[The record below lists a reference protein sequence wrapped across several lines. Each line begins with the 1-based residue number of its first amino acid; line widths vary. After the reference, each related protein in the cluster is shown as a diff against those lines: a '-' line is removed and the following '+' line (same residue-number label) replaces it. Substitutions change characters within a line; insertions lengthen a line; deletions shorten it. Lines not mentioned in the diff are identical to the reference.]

1 MRRGRRLIH
10 ADASSLMPREPLRA
24 VAAEPKGVVAPALA
38 EQKLRLARYLP
49 SADLKA
55 FVEHYWI
62 VAWDLSGQP
71 PHVQRT
77 LPYPCVNMVFD
88 RGRTAIFGVARGAF
102 DYSLENCGRVLGVR
116 FRPGGFRGLLKA
128 PLIGITDRT
137 MPLAAIYGLDGAA
150 AEARVLAAPDDA
162 GMVAAAEAIL
172 RRRIP
177 EPDANVALVNRIIAR
192 IDADREITRID
203 RLASAVDLSPR
214 ALQRLFSNYVG
225 VSPKWV
231 IRRLRLHEAAFRL
244 ARAETFDLAEFAQ
257 ELGYFDQ
264 AHFTRDFKALVGQ
277 SPSQYRRGLPEEGWI
292 GVDASRASVMSVSAR
307 GASG

>member
-1 MRRGRRLIH
+1 
-10 ADASSLMPREPLRA
+10 MPVEPPFRPALRV
-24 VAAEPKGVVAPALA
+24 VAAEPKGIVAPAVA
-38 EQKLRLARYLP
+38 EQKFRLARYFP
-49 SADLKA
+49 AADLAA

-62 VAWDLSGQP
+62 VAWDLAGQP

-102 DYSLENCGRVLGVR
+102 DYRLENRGRVLGVR
-116 FRPGGFRGLLKA
+116 FRPAGFRGLLKA

-137 MPLAAIYGLDGAA
+137 LSLAPIYGLEGSA
-150 AEARVLAAPDDA
+150 AEISVLAAPDDA

-177 EPDANVALVNRIIAR
+177 EPDANVVLVDRIIAR

-214 ALQRLFSNYVG
+214 ALQRLFSDYVG

-244 ARAETFDLAEFAQ
+244 ASAEAFDLAGFAQ

-264 AHFTRDFKALVGQ
+264 AHFTRDFTNLVGRA
-277 SPSQYRRGLPEEGWI
+277 PAQYRRDT
-292 GVDASRASVMSVSAR
+292 V
-307 GASG
+307 

>member
-1 MRRGRRLIH
+1 M
-10 ADASSLMPREPLRA
+10 SVEPPFRPALRA
-24 VAAEPKGVVAPALA
+24 VAAEPKGIVAPAVA
-38 EQKLRLARYLP
+38 EQKFRLARYFP
-49 SADLKA
+49 AADLAA

-102 DYSLENCGRVLGVR
+102 DYRLENRGRVLGVR
-116 FRPGGFRGLLKA
+116 FRPAGFRGLLKA

-137 MPLAAIYGLDGAA
+137 LSLAPIYGLEGSA
-150 AEARVLAAPDDA
+150 AEISVLAAPDDA

-177 EPDANVALVNRIIAR
+177 QPDANVVLVDRIIAR

-214 ALQRLFSNYVG
+214 ALQRLFSDYVG

-244 ARAETFDLAEFAQ
+244 ASAEAFDLAGFAQ

-264 AHFTRDFKALVGQ
+264 AHFTRDFTNLVGRA
-277 SPSQYRRGLPEEGWI
+277 PAQYRRDT
-292 GVDASRASVMSVSAR
+292 V
-307 GASG
+307 

>member
-1 MRRGRRLIH
+1 M
-10 ADASSLMPREPLRA
+10 SVEPPFRPALRA
-24 VAAEPKGVVAPALA
+24 VAAEPKGIVAPAVA
-38 EQKLRLARYLP
+38 EQKFRLARYFP
-49 SADLKA
+49 AADLAA

-62 VAWDLSGQP
+62 VAWDLAGQP

-102 DYSLENCGRVLGVR
+102 DYRLENRGRVLGVR
-116 FRPGGFRGLLKA
+116 FRPAGFRGLLKA
-128 PLIGITDRT
+128 PLIGITDQT
-137 MPLAAIYGLDGAA
+137 LSLAPIYGLEGSA
-150 AEARVLAAPDDA
+150 AEISVLAAPDDA

-177 EPDANVALVNRIIAR
+177 EPDANVVLVDRIIAR

-214 ALQRLFSNYVG
+214 ALQRLFSDYVG

-231 IRRLRLHEAAFRL
+231 ICRLRLHEAAFRL
-244 ARAETFDLAEFAQ
+244 ASAEAFDLAGFAQ

-264 AHFTRDFKALVGQ
+264 AHFTRDFTNLVGRA
-277 SPSQYRRGLPEEGWI
+277 PAQYRRDT
-292 GVDASRASVMSVSAR
+292 V
-307 GASG
+307 

>member
-1 MRRGRRLIH
+1 M
-10 ADASSLMPREPLRA
+10 SVEPPFRPALRA
-24 VAAEPKGVVAPALA
+24 VAAEPKGIVAPAVA
-38 EQKLRLARYLP
+38 EQKFRLARYFP
-49 SADLKA
+49 AADLAA

-62 VAWDLSGQP
+62 VAWDLAGQP

-102 DYSLENCGRVLGVR
+102 DYRLENRGRVLGVR
-116 FRPGGFRGLLKA
+116 FRPAGFRGLLKA

-137 MPLAAIYGLDGAA
+137 LSLAPIYGLEGSA
-150 AEARVLAAPDDA
+150 AEISVLAAPDDA

-177 EPDANVALVNRIIAR
+177 EPDANVVLVDRIIAR

-214 ALQRLFSNYVG
+214 ALQRLFSDYVG

-244 ARAETFDLAEFAQ
+244 ASAEAFDLAGFAQ

-264 AHFTRDFKALVGQ
+264 AHFTRDFTNLVGRA
-277 SPSQYRRGLPEEGWI
+277 PAQYRRDT
-292 GVDASRASVMSVSAR
+292 V
-307 GASG
+307 

>member
-1 MRRGRRLIH
+1 
-10 ADASSLMPREPLRA
+10 MPVEPPFRPALRV
-24 VAAEPKGVVAPALA
+24 VAAEPKGIVAPAVA
-38 EQKLRLARYLP
+38 EQKFRLARYFP
-49 SADLKA
+49 AADLAA

-102 DYSLENCGRVLGVR
+102 DYRLENRGRVLGVR
-116 FRPGGFRGLLKA
+116 FRPAGFRGLLKA

-137 MPLAAIYGLDGAA
+137 LSLAPIYGLEGSA
-150 AEARVLAAPDDA
+150 AEISVLAAPDDA

-177 EPDANVALVNRIIAR
+177 EPDANDVLVDRIIAR

-214 ALQRLFSNYVG
+214 ALQRLFSDYVG

-244 ARAETFDLAEFAQ
+244 ASAEAFDLAGFAQ

-264 AHFTRDFKALVGQ
+264 AHFTRDFTNLVGRA
-277 SPSQYRRGLPEEGWI
+277 PAQYRRDT
-292 GVDASRASVMSVSAR
+292 V
-307 GASG
+307 

>member
-1 MRRGRRLIH
+1 
-10 ADASSLMPREPLRA
+10 MPVEPPFRPALRV
-24 VAAEPKGVVAPALA
+24 VAAEPKGIVAPAVA
-38 EQKLRLARYLP
+38 EQKFRLARYFP
-49 SADLKA
+49 AADLAA

-62 VAWDLSGQP
+62 VAWDLAGQP

-102 DYSLENCGRVLGVR
+102 DYRLENRGRVLGVR
-116 FRPGGFRGLLKA
+116 FRPAGFRGLLKA
-128 PLIGITDRT
+128 PLIGITDQT
-137 MPLAAIYGLDGAA
+137 LSLAPIYGLEGSA
-150 AEARVLAAPDDA
+150 AEISVLAAPDDA

-177 EPDANVALVNRIIAR
+177 EPDANVVLVDRIIAR

-203 RLASAVDLSPR
+203 RLADAVDLSPR
-214 ALQRLFSNYVG
+214 ALQRLFSDYVG
-225 VSPKWV
+225 VSPKWI

-244 ARAETFDLAEFAQ
+244 ASAEAFDLAGFAQ

-264 AHFTRDFKALVGQ
+264 AHFTRDFTNLVGRA
-277 SPSQYRRGLPEEGWI
+277 PAQYRRDT
-292 GVDASRASVMSVSAR
+292 V
-307 GASG
+307 

>member
-1 MRRGRRLIH
+1 M
-10 ADASSLMPREPLRA
+10 SVEPPFRPALRV
-24 VAAEPKGVVAPALA
+24 VAAEPKGIVAPAVA
-38 EQKLRLARYLP
+38 EQKFRLARYFP
-49 SADLKA
+49 AADLAA

-62 VAWDLSGQP
+62 VAWDLAGQP

-102 DYSLENCGRVLGVR
+102 DYRLENRGRVLGVR
-116 FRPGGFRGLLKA
+116 FRPAGFRGLLKA

-137 MPLAAIYGLDGAA
+137 LSLAPIYGLEGSA
-150 AEARVLAAPDDA
+150 AEISVLAAPDDA

-177 EPDANVALVNRIIAR
+177 EPDANVVLVDRIIAR

-214 ALQRLFSNYVG
+214 ALQRLFSDYVG

-244 ARAETFDLAEFAQ
+244 ASAEAFDLAGFAQ

-264 AHFTRDFKALVGQ
+264 AHFTRDFTNLVGRA
-277 SPSQYRRGLPEEGWI
+277 PAQYRRDT
-292 GVDASRASVMSVSAR
+292 V
-307 GASG
+307 

>member
-1 MRRGRRLIH
+1 
-10 ADASSLMPREPLRA
+10 MPVEPPFRPALRV
-24 VAAEPKGVVAPALA
+24 VAAEPKGIVAPAVA
-38 EQKLRLARYLP
+38 EQKFRLARYFP
-49 SADLKA
+49 AADLAA

-102 DYSLENCGRVLGVR
+102 DYRLENRGRVLGVR
-116 FRPGGFRGLLKA
+116 FRPAGFRGLLKA

-137 MPLAAIYGLDGAA
+137 LSLAPIYGLEGSA
-150 AEARVLAAPDDA
+150 AEISVLAAPDDA

-177 EPDANVALVNRIIAR
+177 EPDANVVLVDRIIAR

-214 ALQRLFSNYVG
+214 ALQRLFSDYVG

-244 ARAETFDLAEFAQ
+244 ASAEAFDLAGFAQ

-264 AHFTRDFKALVGQ
+264 AHFTRDFTNLVGRA
-277 SPSQYRRGLPEEGWI
+277 PAQYRRDT
-292 GVDASRASVMSVSAR
+292 V
-307 GASG
+307 

>member
-1 MRRGRRLIH
+1 
-10 ADASSLMPREPLRA
+10 MPVEPPFRPALRV
-24 VAAEPKGVVAPALA
+24 VAAEPKGIVTPAVA
-38 EQKLRLARYLP
+38 EQKFRLGRYFP
-49 SADLKA
+49 AADLAA

-62 VAWDLSGQP
+62 VAWDLSGQR

-102 DYSLENCGRVLGVR
+102 DYSLENRGRALGVR

-137 MPLAAIYGLDGAA
+137 MSLAPIYGLEGST
-150 AEARVLAAPDDA
+150 AEISVLAAPDDE
-162 GMVAAAEAIL
+162 GMVAAAEAII

-177 EPDANVALVNRIIAR
+177 EPDPNVDLIDRIIAR
-192 IDADREITRID
+192 IDADRDITRID

-244 ARAETFDLAEFAQ
+244 ASAEAFDLARLAQ
-257 ELGYFDQ
+257 DLGYFDQ
-264 AHFTRDFKALVGQ
+264 AHFTRDFTKLVGRP
-277 SPSQYRRGLPEEGWI
+277 PSQYRRA
-292 GVDASRASVMSVSAR
+292 D
-307 GASG
+307 

>member
-1 MRRGRRLIH
+1 
-10 ADASSLMPREPLRA
+10 MPVEPPFRPALRV
-24 VAAEPKGVVAPALA
+24 VAAEPKGIVAPAVA
-38 EQKLRLARYLP
+38 EQKFRLARYFP
-49 SADLKA
+49 AADLAA

-88 RGRTAIFGVARGAF
+88 RGRTAIVGVARGAF
-102 DYSLENCGRVLGVR
+102 DYRLENRGRVLGVR
-116 FRPGGFRGLLKA
+116 FRPAGFRGLLKA

-137 MPLAAIYGLDGAA
+137 LSLAPIYGLEGSA
-150 AEARVLAAPDDA
+150 AEISVLAAPDDA

-177 EPDANVALVNRIIAR
+177 EPDANVVLVDRIIAR

-214 ALQRLFSNYVG
+214 ALQRLFSDYVG

-244 ARAETFDLAEFAQ
+244 ASAEAFDLAGFAQ

-264 AHFTRDFKALVGQ
+264 AHFTRDFTNLVGRA
-277 SPSQYRRGLPEEGWI
+277 PAQYRRDT
-292 GVDASRASVMSVSAR
+292 V
-307 GASG
+307 